1 MSDHTTTEC
10 LLFPAIFS
18 KPVVAQFDQR
28 QGSSDGGAILLKA
41 ADRRLRLSSSLAAC
55 LCDGRQAA
63 KIDHELHEL
72 LSQRMFA
79 VACGYPDTNDAAR
92 LADDPIHKL
101 LVGRDPSNGT
111 ALASQPTLCRFEN
124 SVGPKELFRMG
135 EALADRVL
143 ERHRRRLGRRARHIT
158 IDMDATDDPTHGQQQ
173 FSFFNGH
180 YDSRCYLPLLTFVS
194 FNQEPEQF
202 LLAAVLQ
209 PGNAPPAGVG
219 LGVLRRIVRRARRSF
234 PRARLLV
241 RLDSGFATPEILDY
255 LDAAG
260 VEYTVGLGSNAA
272 LKREAAEKMGVAR
285 HLSTVS
291 GQTEQVYGDCLY
303 QTGKTWSR
311 PRRVIFKAEVVRE
324 ADREPRDN
332 PRFVVTNLSQTPQ
345 WIYERVYC
353 QRGDSENRIKELH
366 HGLEID
372 RTSCHRFWANQFRV
386 LLTAAAYVLM
396 QELRL
401 RLAGTSCA
409 RAQVSTLR
417 ERLLKLGVYVVVS
430 ARRVVLHLPQ
440 SCPFFS
446 SFRRAALMLGA
457 DTA

>member
-1 MSDHTTTEC
+1 VTDNTTTEC
-10 LLFPAIFS
+10 LLFPDVFR
-18 KPVVAQFDQR
+18 KPVAAVFDQP
-28 QGSSDGGAILLKA
+28 QVSSDGGAILLKA

-55 LCDGRQAA
+55 LRDGRQAA
-63 KIDHELHEL
+63 KIDHQLHEL

-79 VACGYPDTNDAAR
+79 IACGYPDTNDAAR

-101 LVGRDPSNGT
+101 LVGRDPSTGAT
-111 ALASQPTLCRFEN
+111 LASQPTLCRFEN
-124 SVGPKELFRMG
+124 GVERKELFRMG
-135 EALADRVL
+135 EALAHRVL
-143 ERHRRRLGRRARHIT
+143 HRHRRRLGRRARQVT

-173 FSFFNGH
+173 LSFFNGH
-180 YDSRCYLPLLTFVS
+180 YDTRCYLPLLAFVS
-194 FNQEPEQF
+194 FNHEPEQF

-219 LGVLRRIVRRARRSF
+219 LGVLRRIVGRVRRSF
-234 PRARLLV
+234 PKAGILV

-260 VEYTVGLGSNAA
+260 LQYTVGLGPNAV
-272 LKREAAEKMGVAR
+272 LRREAAQKMEVAR
-285 HLSTVS
+285 QLSVAS
-291 GQTEQVYGDCLY
+291 GQTEHVHGDCLY

-324 ADREPRDN
+324 ANREPRDN

-353 QRGDSENRIKELH
+353 ERGDSENRIKELH

-401 RLAGTSCA
+401 RLAGTGCS

-417 ERLLKLGVYVVVS
+417 ERLLKLGVHVVVS

-440 SCPFFS
+440 ACPFFAI
-446 SFRRAALMLGA
+446 FRRVALAFGA
-457 DTA
+457 G